1 MITSISETQIVPL
14 LCHQLEGF
22 FPIDDT
28 EKECIKT
35 VWGEAVREP
44 KVM

>member
-1 MITSISETQIVPL
+1 MITSIPESKIVPL

-35 VWGEAVREP
+35 VGGG
-44 KVM
+44 KKTY